1 MLLQGLLKSILA
13 GSWITY
19 HFYEIE
25 VNVVSQIS
33 FFFFLGGGGGQKNLG
48 FFFTQF
54 FFVKKIFVY
63 IIK

>member
-33 FFFFLGGGGGQKNLG
+33 FGGGGDREGLDPSG
-48 FFFTQF
+48 WG
-54 FFVKKIFVY
+54 IH
-63 IIK
+63 